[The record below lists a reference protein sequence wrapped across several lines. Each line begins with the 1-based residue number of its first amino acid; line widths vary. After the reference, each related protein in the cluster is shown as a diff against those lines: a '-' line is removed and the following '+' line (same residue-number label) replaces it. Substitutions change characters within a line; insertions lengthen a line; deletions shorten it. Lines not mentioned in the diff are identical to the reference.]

1 MIRCPPRSTRTDT
14 PFPYTTLFR
23 SLVAD
28 SQSIQA
34 GRHTGEEVLGE
45 GIEVVVELRRI
56 GEQPAIAG
64 ILAVE
69 DPQRVQFEPA
79 PAVLGQGVAVTHEIL
94 DQQIGRASCRERVWK

>member
-1 MIRCPPRSTRTDT
+1 MFCCLIIRWPPNSTRTYT
-14 PFPYTTLFR
+14 LCPYTSLFR
-23 SLVAD
+23 SVVVETADQVRVALVAD

-79 PAVLGQGVAVTHEIL
+79 PADRKSTHL
-94 DQQIGRASCRERVWK
+94 NSSH